1 MDLTSGI
8 YTGRT
13 SVITRTIGDFELDCT
28 VSEDHSS
35 SLRLTKNPVESGADI
50 ADHAILEPK
59 VLTIT
64 GIVVGYEP
72 PRHFKNLMGI
82 DSRVLDEYPLPIEVS
97 GVTHQALAMIEQ
109 YISSAVLMNDR
120 VTKVLAPWYPKT
132 NVGGTDGSQTRDRV
146 GRAYES
152 LLSIQKSG
160 ETIDVQTG
168 IRLYKNMMIT
178 NIGISQDKPGAVE
191 ITLTL
196 EEIFIVE
203 SQTAQGLHPDL
214 RGQPKKKN
222 MGRTQ
227 PISQESHSS
236 LLKDGVSMMKVLIG
250 GNSWFTKYPY
260 RVKPSKN
267 RLLPCLIWTSV

>member
-1 MDLTSGI
+1 MDLTSGVF
-8 YTGRT
+8 TGRA
-13 SVITRTIGDFELDCT
+13 SVITRAIGDFELDCT
-28 VSEDHSS
+28 VREEHTS
-35 SLRLTKNPVESGADI
+35 SLRMTKNPIESGADI

-72 PRHFKNLMGI
+72 PRHFKKLMGI
-82 DSRVLDEYPLPIEVS
+82 DNRVLDEYPLPIEVS
-97 GVTHQALAMIEQ
+97 GGTHQALAMIEQ

-132 NVGGTDGSQTRDRV
+132 NVGATDGSQTRDRV

-236 LLKDGVSMMKVLIG
+236 LLKDGVSMMKDIIG
-250 GNSWFTKYPY
+250 
-260 RVKPSKN
+260 SK
-267 RLLPCLIWTSV
+267 